1 MTLREKLQIDKETA
15 VRAMAFFAD
24 GTFYAAYERSAF
36 LATHLLPPLKVT
48 CRYRKAVDQTVAQ
61 VGFPAASLPKFAGD
75 LPLEQREGMLTLQ
88 LPADATFSEDEFE
101 AWKQALPIAKE
112 GDGPKPLAKSQTAI
126 LESIRT
132 YPLESRTPMETML
145 FVADLKKRLQS
156 Q

>member
-1 MTLREKLQIDKETA
+1 MTLQEKLKIDKEA
-15 VRAMAFFAD
+15 VARAMVFFAD

-36 LATHLLPPLKVT
+36 LASRLLPPLKVT
-48 CRYRKAVDQTVAQ
+48 CRFRKAVDQTVAQ
-61 VGFPAASLPKFAGD
+61 VGFPASSLPKYAGD

-112 GDGPKPLAKSQTAI
+112 GDGPKPMAKSQTAVM
-126 LESIRT
+126 ESILT
-132 YPLESRTPMETML
+132 YPLESRRPMETML